1 MRLTTTAAALLVTAA
16 STLTA
21 GTLPAQAVL
30 EHQLAGDR
38 APGSAAPSADAAEDT
53 RAGSALVRPD
63 RARLA
68 AVDELLSRAGAGSRV
83 TWDGRFGTPR
93 TIYPAAGQTLS
104 GPHAGSA
111 VEAARAFVDANRAA
125 FGLASADVA
134 AMEVT
139 RDHRLTDVD
148 VTIVNL
154 AQTFGGVTASRGG
167 SMGLAVDGEGRVLS
181 VTASVTPMT
190 SVVGSYL
197 LTPALALTKAASA
210 LGVTL
215 TPSVAGEVAGFRKF
229 KTGLAAESYVQKTVF
244 PTADGASAA
253 FRVLLVE
260 KLDEAWDLVV
270 DARSGD
276 VLYKRSLVQHEAEG
290 TVYPN
295 YPGAP
300 KGGDPVKASFGPTEE
315 SPKGWVDPT
324 GLTGIGVTTFGNN
337 ADTFKNWSNFI
348 APLDQANRTVAPT
361 GEFNFGFPNAWETS
375 ECQDV
380 PPSYAD
386 DSDAASTNLFY
397 HHNRIHDEFYS
408 YGFTESGGNF
418 QLDGGDP
425 IMGLVQAGAATGG
438 EPLYTGRDNAY
449 MLTLPDGIPP
459 WSGMFLWEPID
470 DAFEGPCRDGDFDAG
485 VIEHEYAHGLS
496 NRYVGTE
503 DGALGGH
510 QSGAMGEGWG
520 DWYALNYLH
529 REGLQDDSAV
539 GAYVTGNAQRG
550 IRNWA
555 YDDAEANFGD
565 IGYDITG
572 PGVHADG
579 EIWAATLWGMRQ
591 DLVELVGEQEAA
603 DIASFIVT
611 DGMPLA
617 PNDPSMLDMR
627 DAIMKALDIRYHR
640 RADFDVLQDTVYGA
654 FARRGMGTLAS
665 NQISEA
671 DPTGANDI
679 DPVPSYVHQNP
690 AHNGTISGRVV
701 NATTGDPVA
710 GARIMLGTLEAG
722 VTPVATTGQGGRFT
736 VDAVAGSYPVT
747 IQARG
752 FGARTLPEITLRAGE
767 TVAKQFGLAP
777 NLTSA
782 ANGAKVVSSST
793 DGAGAL
799 LDDTELTRW
808 KTDVKS
814 GNAVI
819 ELAQPSTIS
828 AVQVSAFTTSR
839 FEAVKSF
846 TLQTSTD
853 GVNWKTQPIG
863 EDAFDYQVPRPTVA
877 DVHYRTF
884 TLPKPVRASHVRLWA
899 DEALGNTKTT
909 AQFGDLQVFSKTGVA
924 VEPLPPEPLDEPV
937 TETFT
942 IAGSNP
948 GGDLVGGGVVGNE
961 LAATCQMP
969 PASQGTDGWATELPE
984 SFGDGAHKVTAVGS
998 GPLYDLDLYFFDADC
1013 APTGTAASSAADE
1026 SGALPTGT
1034 RYVVTSNWLGGGV
1047 EVTLTAEDTQ

>member
-21 GTLPAQAVL
+21 GTLPAQAVIDQRL
-30 EHQLAGDR
+30 TAESS
-38 APGSAAPSADAAEDT
+38 SASTADAAEDS
-53 RAGSALVRPD
+53 RAGNPLVRPGKD
-63 RARLA
+63 RLA
-68 AVDELLSRAGAGSRV
+68 AVEELLARAGSGARA

-93 TIYPAAGQTLS
+93 TIYPAAGQALS
-104 GPHAGSA
+104 GPFAGSA
-111 VEAARAFVDANRAA
+111 VEAARAFVDAHRTA
-125 FGLASADVA
+125 FGLTSADVA

-139 RDHRLTDVD
+139 RDHRLTGVD

-154 AQTFGGVTASRGG
+154 AQTFGGVTASQGG

-197 LTPALALTKAASA
+197 LTPALALTEAAGT

-215 TPSVAGEVAGFRKF
+215 APPTAVGQVAGFTKF
-229 KTGLAAESYVQKTVF
+229 ETGLAAESYVRKTVF
-244 PTADGASAA
+244 PTPDGARAA
-253 FRVLLVE
+253 FRMLVIE

-270 DARSGD
+270 DARSGA
-276 VLYKRSLVQHEAEG
+276 VLHKKSLVQHAAEG

-300 KGGDPVKASFGPTEE
+300 KGGDPVKVSFGPTEE

-324 GLTGIGVTTFGNN
+324 GLTGVGVTTFGNN

-348 APLDQANRTVAPT
+348 APLDQVNRTVAPT

-375 ECQDV
+375 ECADV
-380 PPSYAD
+380 PPSYAE

-397 HHNRIHDEFYS
+397 HHNRIHDELYAL
-408 YGFTESGGNF
+408 GFTESGGNF

-529 REGLQDDSAV
+529 REGLQDDSVV
-539 GAYVTGNAQRG
+539 GAYVTGNTERG

-555 YDDAEANFGD
+555 YDVAEASFGD
-565 IGYDITG
+565 IGYDLGG
-572 PGVHADG
+572 PEVHSDG
-579 EIWAATLWGMRQ
+579 EIWAATLWDMRQ
-591 DLVELVGEQEAA
+591 DLVALLGEQEAA
-603 DIASFIVT
+603 EISAFIVT

-640 RADFDVLQDTVYGA
+640 RADFDTLQDTVYGA

-690 AHNGTISGRVV
+690 AHNGTISARVV

-722 VTPVATTGQGGRFT
+722 VTPVATTGPGGRFT
-736 VDAVAGSYPVT
+736 VDAVAGRYPIT

-752 FGARTLPEITLRAGE
+752 FGARTLPEITLSAGE
-767 TVAKQFGLAP
+767 TVAKQLGLAP

-782 ANGAKVVSSST
+782 ANGAKVISSST

-799 LDDTELTRW
+799 IDDTELTRW

-819 ELAQPSTIS
+819 ELARPSTIS

-839 FEAVKSF
+839 FEAVRSF
-846 TLQTSTD
+846 TLQTSSD

-909 AQFGDLQVFSKTGVA
+909 AQFGDLQVFGKTGVA

-948 GGDLVGGGVVGNE
+948 GGDLVGGGVVGSE

-969 PASQGTDGWATELPE
+969 PASQGTDGWVTELPE
-984 SFGDGAHKVTAVGS
+984 SFGDGAHEVTAVGS

-1013 APTGTAASSAADE
+1013 APTGSAASGAADE

-1034 RYVVTSNWLGGGV
+1034 RYVVTSNWVGGAV

>member
-1 MRLTTTAAALLVTAA
+1 MRLKTTAAAIVVTAA

-21 GTLPAQAVL
+21 GTLPAQAVID
-30 EHQLAGDR
+30 HR
-38 APGSAAPSADAAEDT
+38 SAAESSNDADATEDSRT
-53 RAGSALVRPD
+53 GSPLVRPD
-63 RARLA
+63 AKRLA
-68 AVDELLSRAGAGSRV
+68 AVDDLLSRAGGGSRV

-93 TIYPAAGQTLS
+93 TIYPAAGQALS
-104 GPHAGSA
+104 APHAGSA
-111 VEAARAFVDANRAA
+111 VDAARAFVDANRDA
-125 FGLASADVA
+125 FGLGSADVA
-134 AMEVT
+134 AMKVT
-139 RDHRLTDVD
+139 RDHRLTGID
-148 VTIVNL
+148 VTAVNL
-154 AQTFGGVTASRGG
+154 AQTFGGLTAARGG
-167 SMGLAVDGEGRVLS
+167 SMGLAVDGQGRVLS
-181 VTASVTPMT
+181 VTASVTPVT
-190 SVVGSYL
+190 SVTGSYL
-197 LTPALALTKAASA
+197 LTPARALAKAGSA
-210 LGVTL
+210 LGL
-215 TPSVAGEVAGFRKF
+215 AVAPTAVGRVAGFTKF
-229 KTGLAAESYVQKTVF
+229 RTGLAAESYVKKAVF
-244 PTADGASAA
+244 PTADGARAA

-270 DARSGD
+270 DARSGA
-276 VLYKRSLVQHEAEG
+276 VLYKKSLVQREAEG
-290 TVYPN
+290 TVYEN

-300 KGGDPVKASFGPTEE
+300 RGGEPAKVGFGPTEE

-324 GLTGIGVTTFGNN
+324 GLTGLGVTTFGNN
-337 ADTFKNWSNFI
+337 ADTFKNWSNFL
-348 APLDQANRTVAPT
+348 APLDQANRTLAPT
-361 GEFNFGFPNAWETS
+361 GQFHFGLPDAWAIS
-375 ECQDV
+375 ECQAL
-380 PPSYAD
+380 PPSYAE

-397 HHNRIHDEFYS
+397 HHNRIHDELYS
-408 YGFTESGGNF
+408 YGFTESAGNF

-459 WSGMFLWEPID
+459 WSGMFLWEPIED
-470 DAFEGPCRDGDFDAG
+470 SFEGPCRDGDFDAG
-485 VIEHEYAHGLS
+485 VIEHEYVHGLS

-510 QSGAMGEGWG
+510 QSGSMGEGWG
-520 DWYALNYLH
+520 DWYALNHLH
-529 REGLQDDSAV
+529 REGLQDDSVV
-539 GAYVTGNAQRG
+539 GSYVTGNTERG

-555 YDDAEANFGD
+555 YDDTEAGFGD
-565 IGYDITG
+565 IGYDLGG
-572 PGVHADG
+572 PEVHSDG
-579 EIWAATLWGMRQ
+579 EIWTATLWDLRQ
-591 DLVELVGEQEAA
+591 GLVDLLGEQEAA
-603 DIASFIVT
+603 QVASFIVT
-611 DGMPLA
+611 DAMPLA

-627 DAIMKALDIRYHR
+627 DAIMKGLDIRYHR

-665 NQISEA
+665 NQVSEA

-690 AHNGTISGRVV
+690 ARNGTISGRVV

-710 GARIMLGTLEAG
+710 DARVMLGTLEAG
-722 VTPVATTGQGGRFT
+722 VTPVARTGRDGRFT

-747 IQARG
+747 VQARG
-752 FGARTLPEITLRAGE
+752 FGARTLPPITLDERQ
-767 TVAKQFGLAP
+767 TVAKQLGLAP

-793 DGAGAL
+793 DGAEAL

-819 ELAQPSTIS
+819 ELARPSTIS

-839 FEAVKSF
+839 FEAVRSF

-853 GVNWKTQPIG
+853 GVSWRTQPIG
-863 EDAFDYQVPRPTVA
+863 EDAFDYQVPRPTVG
-877 DVHYRTF
+877 DVHHRMF
-884 TLPKPVRASHVRLWA
+884 TLPKPVRASYVRLWA
-899 DEALGNTKTT
+899 DEALGETKTT
-909 AQFGDLQVFSKTGVA
+909 AQLGDLQVFSRTGVA
-924 VEPLPPEPLDEPV
+924 VEPLPAEPLDEPV

-961 LAATCQMP
+961 LAATCTMP
-969 PASQGTDGWATELPE
+969 PASQGTDGWVSELPE

-998 GPLYDLDLYFFDADC
+998 GALYDLDLYFFDADC
-1013 APTGTAASSAADE
+1013 ALVGSAASGAVDE
-1026 SGALPTGT
+1026 SGALPSGT
-1034 RYVVTSNWLGGGV
+1034 RYVLTGNWLGADV